1 MLQIKQPLGMLPEL
15 GATPPDGQPT
25 KLHALR
31 LRQMQDLLRA
41 YGQEVPKGMDTKDE
55 LLPYM
60 TQLEKRG
67 VFRGTVVSEYYLL
80 HAQLNSDSNLSY
92 TEKEELEQ
100 RLVSAAHKEFPEEK
114 HKHNLFFR
122 LQQQCKAEGLDC
134 MGKSVAKMR
143 QMLKDAGKEPE
154 DDQDPPSLTQV

>member
-1 MLQIKQPLGMLPEL
+1 MAFESQLPEL
-15 GATPPDGQPT
+15 GVAPPGQPQT
-25 KLHALR
+25 KMHALR

-41 YGQEVPKGMDTKDE
+41 YGQEIPKGMDTKDE

-67 VFRGTVVSEYYLL
+67 VFRGTPVSEYYLL

-92 TEKEELEQ
+92 TEKEQLEQ
-100 RLVSAAHKEFPEEK
+100 RLITAAHKEFPEEK

-122 LQQQCKAEGLDC
+122 LQQQCKALGLDS
-134 MGKSVAKMR
+134 MGKSIPKMR
-143 QMLKDAGKEPE
+143 EMIKNAGKEPE
-154 DDQDPPSLTQV
+154 DDQDAPSLTQV